1 MILVNSAMMQ
11 KEIIQLLEENG
22 FKHTKKQGLKLFF
35 ETPTED
41 ATTDAAMAKQLIKG
55 SSFGLAIVLI
65 GLAMILIARSQKKKA
80 NKIEAENQ
88 QAHKDIKIKSRK

>member
-35 ETPTED
+35 ETPTDD
-41 ATTDAAMAKQLIKG
+41 ASMAKQLIKG
-55 SSFGLAIVLI
+55 SSFGAAVFFNV
-65 GLAMILIARSQKKKA
+65 SVV
-80 NKIEAENQ
+80 
-88 QAHKDIKIKSRK
+88 

>member
-11 KEIIQLLEENG
+11 KEIIELLEENG

-35 ETPTED
+35 ETPTDD

-55 SSFGLAIVLI
+55 SV
-65 GLAMILIARSQKKKA
+65 ARQRFHVSVAQP
-80 NKIEAENQ
+80 NK
-88 QAHKDIKIKSRK
+88 

>member
-1 MILVNSAMMQ
+1 LLVAYHNW
-11 KEIIQLLEENG
+11 L
-22 FKHTKKQGLKLFF
+22 
-35 ETPTED
+35 
-41 ATTDAAMAKQLIKG
+41 
-55 SSFGLAIVLI
+55 GLAIVLI

>member
-1 MILVNSAMMQ
+1 VIKNTHRGGNTMILVNSAMMQ

-55 SSFGLAIVLI
+55 SSFGAAVFFNV
-65 GLAMILIARSQKKKA
+65 SVV
-80 NKIEAENQ
+80 
-88 QAHKDIKIKSRK
+88 

>member
-35 ETPTED
+35 ETPTDD
-41 ATTDAAMAKQLIKG
+41 ATNDAAMAKQLIKG
-55 SSFGLAIVLI
+55 SSFGAAVFFNV
-65 GLAMILIARSQKKKA
+65 SVV
-80 NKIEAENQ
+80 
-88 QAHKDIKIKSRK
+88 